1 MPCGIFLWSTIL
13 NLHSDPLSL
22 IWIQWFVDVVTMATS
37 PTSTLLMT
45 SQLMSCIQTEFFSSS
60 FHSICC
66 YLVITWVWDINK
78 TYQEWWIR
86 SLKPTRGLSA
96 SRTHSWLRHS
106 WVLPSRQTTHGFQ
119 WSDPPLLVGFIIWC
133 NSGVVSACIVNA
145 FTHSITWQS
154 NSIFSESCRVYLWV
168 QLPTGFLASC
178 FHFLFH

>member
-86 SLKPTRGLSA
+86 SLKPTRGLSGLQNPLVA
-96 SRTHSWLRHS
+96 SPLVSSSVQTDHS
-106 WVLPSRQTTHGFQ
+106 WVSRIWSTTLGRFYYIK
-119 WSDPPLLVGFIIWC
+119 SWC
-133 NSGVVSACIVNA
+133 YNRMNSYWHCVTSHLHWVSWIPVN
-145 FTHSITWQS
+145 FLEIY
-154 NSIFSESCRVYLWV
+154 CYLTNLGLWR
-168 QLPTGFLASC
+168 
-178 FHFLFH
+178 

>member
-37 PTSTLLMT
+37 PASTLLMT

-86 SLKPTRGLSA
+86 SLKPTRGLSGLQNPLVA
-96 SRTHSWLRHS
+96 SPLVSSSVQTDHS
-106 WVLPSRQTTHGFQ
+106 WVSRIWSTTLGRFYYSISRSPHDIF
-119 WSDPPLLVGFIIWC
+119 
-133 NSGVVSACIVNA
+133 VS
-145 FTHSITWQS
+145 S
-154 NSIFSESCRVYLWV
+154 NSSRGWTQILNWV
-168 QLPTGFLASC
+168 LSKSPN
-178 FHFLFH
+178 